1 MEVHNY
7 FKTLFLYTTI
17 LTASS
22 CIAKNVA
29 LDIKG
34 QDVLNNCTS
43 KVQPS
48 SESYTT
54 RSFPVKEHSP
64 FKNNKT

>member
-48 SESYTT
+48 SRQKSYTT
-54 RSFPVKEHSP
+54 RSFQVKEHSP
-64 FKNNKT
+64 FKK